1 MTMEER
7 AKAMIGDLA
16 FQLMATSTQ
25 LEASTAEIEKLK
37 AEVEKLSPKAKPK
50 VT

>member
-7 AKAMIGDLA
+7 AKATFGDLL
-16 FQLMATSTQ
+16 FQLMASQSQ
-25 LEASTAEIEKLK
+25 LEAANAEIEKLK